1 MVDEKRR
8 AICTTLSWIV
18 LRCLAVAAVTDDR
31 LRSFVCVC
39 VYPSK
44 EVAGEE
50 KERGKEGREREVG
63 CHPLKKKTKKTTQ
76 ELGKESRQITALGDS
91 SDTEP

>member
-1 MVDEKRR
+1 M
-8 AICTTLSWIV
+8 
-18 LRCLAVAAVTDDR
+18 
-31 LRSFVCVC
+31 CVC

-63 CHPLKKKTKKTTQ
+63 CHPLKKKQKKQ
-76 ELGKESRQITALGDS
+76 ELGKESRQITALCDR